1 MNTPVRIP
9 IHPATP
15 ERPVKKRRSMVYVGN
30 YANNYTGNHLKPKNL
45 FGDFEEESRYMSPPR
60 SNIIR
65 KVYPKKP
72 NKKRGIS
79 LFPQI

>member
-1 MNTPVRIP
+1 MNTPIINRIQE
-9 IHPATP
+9 TP

-30 YANNYTGNHLKPKNL
+30 YAGNYRGNHLEPRSL

-60 SNIIR
+60 SSII
-65 KVYPKKP
+65 KKSYPMKP

-79 LFPQI
+79 LFPQIQ